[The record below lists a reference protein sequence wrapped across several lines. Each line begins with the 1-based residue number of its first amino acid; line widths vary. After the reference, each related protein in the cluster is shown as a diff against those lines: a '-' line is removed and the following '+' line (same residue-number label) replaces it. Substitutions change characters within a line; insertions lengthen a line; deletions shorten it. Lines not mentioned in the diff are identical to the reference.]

1 MSEMSVSRGT
11 ISKYPTKNG
20 IRWRWQ
26 AFVSPEQRDPKSKS
40 ERKGFGGFRTEREAN
55 SSMLDTLHRIK
66 RDGLPARGAQ
76 EVTSAAFGQVTQ
88 RWLESLDLANS
99 TMAGYRK
106 IVRNHVLPYLGD
118 TAVSVITYEQL
129 NDLYSHLR
137 QNGRK
142 DSKAFGMALKA
153 NSVNKVHQVVR
164 SILDYAEIQG
174 EISQNVARSPRVAVP
189 SARRMR
195 SEKDEIEVWTMAQTR
210 AVLEWNEKAYQDDL
224 HAMWRLIAKTGIRRG
239 EAVALRWKDFN
250 FVNQQFQVVRAADSA
265 KAGSTKPTK
274 TYRNRSLDLDTTTLH
289 YLQKHRQER
298 AQFGPSYVT
307 ASAFVFGTVKNE
319 LRGPNDVTRRWTRM
333 VRQCQAALAGEALPF
348 VTIQALRHGHAT
360 HMLQAGAQPKVV
372 QERLGHSNIQTT
384 MDIYSHVLPTIQR
397 DTMKILED
405 RWDAAE

>member
-1 MSEMSVSRGT
+1 MLETLRG
-11 ISKYPTKNG
+11 
-20 IRWRWQ
+20 
-26 AFVSPEQRDPKSKS
+26 
-40 ERKGFGGFRTEREAN
+40 
-55 SSMLDTLHRIK
+55 IK
-66 RDGLPARGAQ
+66 RDGLPARVGQEGA
-76 EVTSAAFGQVTQ
+76 SPAFGQVTQ

-129 NDLYSHLR
+129 NNLYSHLR
-137 QNGRK
+137 QDGRK

-210 AVLEWNEKAYQDDL
+210 AVLEWNSMTYQDDL
-224 HAMWRLIAKTGIRRG
+224 HTMWRLIAKTGIRRG
-239 EAVALRWKDFN
+239 EAVALRWKDFDFAN
-250 FVNQQFQVVRAADSA
+250 EQFTVMRAADSA

-274 TYRNRSLDLDTTTLH
+274 TYRNRSLDLDATTVY

-298 AQFGPSYVT
+298 AQFGPSYVV

-333 VRQCQAALAGEALPF
+333 VRQCQAALAGKALPL
-348 VTIQALRHGHAT
+348 VTIQGLRHGHAT
-360 HMLQAGAQPKVV
+360 HLLQAGAQPKVV

-384 MDIYSHVLPTIQR
+384 MDIYSHLLPTIQR
-397 DTMKILED
+397 DALKLLEEK
-405 RWDAAE
+405 WGAEV